1 MMVPL
6 RTLANAIGVEDD
18 DIKWNDTAK
27 SIILEKDDRKIEVYI
42 GSDKLLI
49 NGLEVKMNTE
59 AVIKNSRTYLPL
71 RSICEAFGRS
81 NIVWD
86 GTTKTVMIG
95 K

>member
-6 RTLANAIGVEDD
+6 RALANALGVEDD
-18 DIKWNDTAK
+18 DIKWNDSAK
-27 SIILEKDDRKIEVYI
+27 SIILERDDTSIEVYI
-42 GSDKLLI
+42 GSDKLFI

-59 AVIKNSRTYLPL
+59 AVIKGSRTYLPL
-71 RSICEAFGRS
+71 RSICEAFGKDD
-81 NIVWD
+81 IVWD